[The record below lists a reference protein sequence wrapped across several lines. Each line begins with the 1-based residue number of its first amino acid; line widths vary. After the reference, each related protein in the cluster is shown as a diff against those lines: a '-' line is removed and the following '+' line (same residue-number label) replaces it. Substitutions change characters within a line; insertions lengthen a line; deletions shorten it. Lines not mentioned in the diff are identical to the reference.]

1 MKALMVKFILWVLDL
16 LTKKFVSDNLRSFK
30 IDFKRMKPKVRA
42 WEIKHNKGIAWV
54 FYIGDRGY
62 AICISMAICLLMAV
76 TAIKCSVEPNNSLA
90 LPLFCCVS
98 LIALALFT
106 LIMFAP
112 MEPKPIRKK

>member
-1 MKALMVKFILWVLDL
+1 MINWMIDFLIKKL
-16 LTKKFVSDNLRSFK
+16 LSDNLRSFK
-30 IDFKRMKPKVRA
+30 IDFKRFRTKGRA
-42 WEIKHNKGIAWV
+42 WAIRHNKSIAWV
-54 FYIGDRGY
+54 FYVGDRGY
-62 AICISMAICLLMAV
+62 AICISMAICSLMAV
-76 TAIKCSVEPNNSLA
+76 TAIKCSAEPNNSLA